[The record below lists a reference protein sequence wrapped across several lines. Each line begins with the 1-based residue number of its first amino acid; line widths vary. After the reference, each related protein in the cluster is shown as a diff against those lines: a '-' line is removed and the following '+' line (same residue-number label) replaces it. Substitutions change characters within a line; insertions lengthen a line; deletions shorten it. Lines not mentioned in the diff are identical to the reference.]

1 MTVSMIACTVTAGR
15 YRLGEK
21 SIMKRG
27 FIFGSFIVVHR
38 FGTWDFPLGG
48 AKTSLGRAPKHSLR
62 RKTTGTSPRI
72 VVFCC

>member
-21 SIMKRG
+21 SMMKRG

-48 AKTSLGRAPKHSLR
+48 GWLKPLWGGRQNILYAGKPLER
-62 RKTTGTSPRI
+62 LPE
-72 VVFCC
+72 